1 MPRRSIF
8 KIFVK
13 LKNKILGV
21 FGHVEKV
28 GYSISPING
37 DEYAKKSADYIT
49 KRSGGDRAVAE
60 ACIHILLKFFEWN
73 DKLGYSL
80 IIKKNNLSL
89 AEVKWQIIPS
99 KNDSCELLIQLDI
112 IKNSLLKN
120 YPNFLRWFIV
130 KVIIKPKMKSY
141 LKSVISGVGFYVET
155 GIAVKKNQFGRNMI
169 FS

>member
-1 MPRRSIF
+1 MSMTLLR
-8 KIFVK
+8 
-13 LKNKILGV
+13 ILPYV
-21 FGHVEKV
+21 
-28 GYSISPING
+28 PAR
-37 DEYAKKSADYIT
+37 D
-49 KRSGGDRAVAE
+49 
-60 ACIHILLKFFEWN
+60 FETIKWLEVSF

-89 AEVKWQIIPS
+89 AEVKWQIIPP

-120 YPNFLRWFIV
+120 YPNFLRWFII

-141 LKSVISGVGFYVET
+141 LKSVISGVGFYAET

>member
-1 MPRRSIF
+1 MNTLRISHISEIKTNKEKLWKVISKSGNLNFCHPFCKENTVF
-8 KIFVK
+8 KWGNSNSLDRI
-13 LKNKILGV
+13 
-21 FGHVEKV
+21 EY
-28 GYSISPING
+28 YSGLIY
-37 DEYAKKSADYIT
+37 E
-49 KRSGGDRAVAE
+49 R
-60 ACIHILLKFFEWN
+60 CFFEWN

-89 AEVKWQIIPS
+89 AEVKWQIIPL
-99 KNDSCELLIQLDI
+99 KNDFCELLIQLDI

-120 YPNFLRWFIV
+120 YPNFLRWFII

-141 LKSVISGVGFYVET
+141 LKSVISGVGFYAET